1 MNNYLLLRN
10 NKQSGPFS
18 LQQLLNLGLKPYDL
32 LWVEGKSAAWSYPSE
47 VAELKPYA
55 PTIEEQP
62 FDRFYKKPEAEYK
75 QPEKKEIRNEVAI
88 QNPVTVTPQ
97 SIVEK
102 PFKKVYVSLPATNN
116 PERKYSSPTAPVVI
130 QNKLL
135 NDEPLIEQ
143 PEPELKEEYSESLD
157 SIKKKYEE
165 IYLTRKKSNR
175 WRKNLTAVLQVAGGA
190 VFICL
195 LAVLVYNNF
204 AQEEKPVKP
213 VKIVSKKLPQNNPVA
228 VTKTKQTN
236 SVSDEKKKND
246 LPAEE
251 KKVLKNELPPAAQQ
265 KPVINQKQPIVTKNN
280 SDKNSGKEINTV
292 PGIAVTK
299 PEKEETRVQQPVVE
313 KPVKKEPEKF
323 NIRKYVSVNA
333 NEFKRRPFGGIM
345 NLQLTVKNDSRYVL
359 ETVVVELQYLKPS
372 EQPLK
377 TEKIVFNT
385 IAPLGTQTIK
395 VPDFLRGVNVSYRI
409 TNIESSS
416 LDKYNA
422 GQ

>member
-1 MNNYLLLRN
+1 MNSYLLLRS

-18 LQQLLNLGLKPYDL
+18 LQQLLSLGLKPYDL

-55 PTIEEQP
+55 PAIEEQP
-62 FDRFYKKPEAEYK
+62 FDRFYKKPEAEFRQTK
-75 QPEKKEIRNEVAI
+75 WNEIRNEDTV
-88 QNPVTVTPQ
+88 QNPVATTPQ
-97 SIVEK
+97 PIREK
-102 PFKKVYVSLPATNN
+102 PLKKVYVSLPATYN
-116 PERKYSSPTAPVVI
+116 PERKNSPAQAPVVL
-130 QNKLL
+130 QSNQLK
-135 NDEPLIEQ
+135 DEPCIEK
-143 PEPELKEEYSESLD
+143 PAPELKEEYSESLD

-165 IYLTRKKSNR
+165 IYLKRKKNNR
-175 WRKNLTAVLQVAGGA
+175 WRKNLNALLQVTGGA

-195 LAVLVYNNF
+195 IAVLVYNNF
-204 AQEEKPVKP
+204 ALEEKPMKP
-213 VKIVSKKLPQNNPVA
+213 VNIVSKKLPQNNPVA
-228 VTKTKQTN
+228 AAETRQSN
-236 SVSDEKKKND
+236 PVSTEKKKNN

-251 KKVLKNELPPAAQQ
+251 KKELKNDLPPVVKQ
-265 KPVINQKQPIVTKNN
+265 KPVINQKQPIVSKNN
-280 SDKNSGKEINTV
+280 SDKNSVRGINSV
-292 PGIAVTK
+292 PGNAVTK
-299 PEKEETRVQQPVVE
+299 TEKEEAGVLQPVME

-323 NIRKYVSVNA
+323 NIRKYVRVNA

-345 NLQLTVKNDSRYVL
+345 NLQLTVKNDSRFAL

-385 IAPLGTQTIK
+385 IAPLGSQTIK

-409 TNIESSS
+409 TSIETSS